1 MVANAP
7 RSAELLSVYDIV
19 DCNTRHFALE
29 AKKGDGFR
37 TAMFRESYVPVG
49 NLAGSLAANSWD
61 NPRIMETSTLDLLY
75 LERDPSTK
83 HPSACVCVKENS
95 RRDYGGVKGEKLITT
110 PCLSFIELDAE
121 IRRLHAELDEIRS
134 RAKKKFY
141 RAQAST
147 AGA

>member
-1 MVANAP
+1 VECSWEVTDPLRLCCGLAQ
-7 RSAELLSVYDIV
+7 EL
-19 DCNTRHFALE
+19 
-29 AKKGDGFR
+29 
-37 TAMFRESYVPVG
+37 
-49 NLAGSLAANSWD
+49 WD
-61 NPRIMETSTLDLLY
+61 NQRIMETSSLDLLY

-83 HPSACVCVKENS
+83 EPSACVCVKANAGH
-95 RRDYGGVKGEKLITT
+95 DYGGIGADKLITA

>member
-1 MVANAP
+1 
-7 RSAELLSVYDIV
+7 
-19 DCNTRHFALE
+19 
-29 AKKGDGFR
+29 
-37 TAMFRESYVPVG
+37 
-49 NLAGSLAANSWD
+49 
-61 NPRIMETSTLDLLY
+61 METSSLDLLY
-75 LERDPSTK
+75 LKRDPSTK
-83 HPSACVCVKENS
+83 QPCVCVKANS
-95 RRDYGGVKGEKLITT
+95 PRDYGGVAGEKLITA

>member
-1 MVANAP
+1 M
-7 RSAELLSVYDIV
+7 
-19 DCNTRHFALE
+19 
-29 AKKGDGFR
+29 
-37 TAMFRESYVPVG
+37 
-49 NLAGSLAANSWD
+49 NSWD
-61 NPRIMETSTLDLLY
+61 NQHIMETSSLDLLY

-83 HPSACVCVKENS
+83 QPSACVCVKEGA
-95 RRDYGGVKGEKLITT
+95 RQGYGGVAAEKLITS

-141 RAQAST
+141 RAQAVT

>member
-1 MVANAP
+1 
-7 RSAELLSVYDIV
+7 
-19 DCNTRHFALE
+19 
-29 AKKGDGFR
+29 
-37 TAMFRESYVPVG
+37 
-49 NLAGSLAANSWD
+49 
-61 NPRIMETSTLDLLY
+61 METSSLDLLH

-83 HPSACVCVKENS
+83 RPSACVCVKENA
-95 RRDYGGVKGEKLITT
+95 RPDYRGIGADKLITA

-121 IRRLHAELDEIRS
+121 IRRLHAELAEIRC